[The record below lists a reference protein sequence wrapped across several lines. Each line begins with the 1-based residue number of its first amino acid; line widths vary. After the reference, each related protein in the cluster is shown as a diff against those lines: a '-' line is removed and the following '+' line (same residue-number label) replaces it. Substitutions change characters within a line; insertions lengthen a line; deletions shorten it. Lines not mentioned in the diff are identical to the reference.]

1 MLKRVSRMTAWL
13 LLLVMGC
20 AGGDA
25 AQETTPEAEPPARQ
39 HRQDAPAR
47 GEGELPLVIEAVTGD
62 PELSE
67 EEEEEPIDPAEL
79 EALRSAVAANP
90 NDPTEHRRLAIKL
103 YGANLRNEA
112 IPYFERAAELEPDV
126 RALLDLALA
135 YNSVSRIAEAES
147 TYGRL
152 LELSPGNPVALHNLG
167 TMASKRGKVEQA
179 IAYYEQSLASD
190 PTYLMAQYHLA
201 NALERAE
208 RYEEA
213 YLAFGKV
220 WQEMEPANAKELA
233 LFDDSLYRMA
243 SLDIKMGAYPRAAEM
258 LAELLRAN
266 PDHESA
272 HYAYGQ
278 VLLRLGRVDEAQREF
293 ETHMRVLSEQHPK
306 SPVAMGE

>member
-1 MLKRVSRMTAWL
+1 MLKRVSGMTAWL
-13 LLLVMGC
+13 LLLALGC

-25 AQETTPEAEPPARQ
+25 AQETEPEAEPPTQPA
-39 HRQDAPAR
+39 RQDAPAP
-47 GEGELPLVIEAVTGD
+47 GETQLPLVIEAVTGD
-62 PELSE
+62 PDTSE
-67 EEEEEPIDPAEL
+67 EAEQIDPAEL

-90 NDPTEHRRLAIKL
+90 NDATVHRRLAIKL
-103 YGANLRNEA
+103 HGANLRNEA
-112 IPYFERAAELEPDV
+112 IPHFERAAKLNPDV

-135 YNSVSRIAEAES
+135 YNSVSRIAEAEA
-147 TYGRL
+147 TYAKL

-167 TMASKRGKVEQA
+167 TMVSKRGEVDRA
-179 IAYYEQSLASD
+179 ISYYQRSLESD
-190 PTYLMAQYHLA
+190 PNYLMAQYHLA

-213 YLAFGKV
+213 YAAFGEV
-220 WQEMEPANAKELA
+220 WQEMEPTNAKELA
-233 LFDDSLYRMA
+233 LFDDALYRMA

-293 ETHMRVLSEQHPK
+293 EAHMRVLSEQHPK